1 MKPTS
6 NYKKRGTQVLECVRC
21 KRQWKTYNG
30 NTMRLC
36 HPCADKQSR
45 ITMKREREQELN
57 AAQIEIAMNQIIRD
71 ELRMP
76 WERQRG

>member
-1 MKPTS
+1 MKPEK
-6 NYKKRGTQVLECVRC
+6 NYRKPGTQVLECVRC
-21 KRQWKTYNG
+21 KLQWRTYNG

-36 HPCADKQSR
+36 HECSNNQSR
-45 ITMKREREQELN
+45 ITMRRERAQELKG
-57 AAQIEIAMNQIIRD
+57 AQIEAAMKEIIQN